1 MEKKDDEV
9 VRKEEV
15 GEVEVE
21 EEEVVVVE
29 EVEDE
34 IDKGKLRQG
43 RKVL

>member
-15 GEVEVE
+15 GEVEV